1 MRTAFTNR
9 LKTIRDLHMLE
20 KSRENPHERETTG
33 DGTMAFAPFLP
44 FTANSKIE
52 VYKDMHCLK
61 IQDSNLMSL

>member
-1 MRTAFTNR
+1 
-9 LKTIRDLHMLE
+9 MLE
-20 KSRENPHERETTG
+20 KSRENPHEKKTTG
-33 DGTMAFAPFLP
+33 DGTIAFAPFLP